1 MERPAQKG
9 ADEGCIL
16 QKWTSNVID
25 NYWTNS
31 TPTHVHA
38 SALCKCTLY
47 SYSSL
52 FKCLMCL
59 AHWAPASCST
69 VKMPW
74 TNHWIITP
82 SLVWALNCLF
92 LPYDC
97 LDQWYTIHSY
107 SNESCP
113 VSWVCVLVYALVV
126 CCVQTQIHTVSL
138 ASYVLCTQ
146 LQAQKWEGKE
156 SKMLHSLSVCL
167 CTAAYV
173 FMHFCIHVGCW

>member
-1 MERPAQKG
+1 MAKVCAYWCVSVGVLDINGGACLLFFTWYGLTMERPAQKG

-82 SLVWALNCLF
+82 SLVWALNHLF

-113 VSWVCVLVYALVV
+113 CPCEL
-126 CCVQTQIHTVSL
+126 SL
-138 ASYVLCTQ
+138 CSSACFGCLLCSNTDT
-146 LQAQKWEGKE
+146 
-156 SKMLHSLSVCL
+156 HSV
-167 CTAAYV
+167 T
-173 FMHFCIHVGCW
+173 G